1 MRQRRRW
8 SGPVAQERC
17 FVLRSAVPSHPIDYM
32 VEKGGRAALH
42 QVHLKSSIGGPP

>member
-17 FVLRSAVPSHPIDYM
+17 FVLRSEVPSHPIGYV
-32 VEKGGRAALH
+32 VEKGAVLRGS
-42 QVHLKSSIGGPP
+42 KCT